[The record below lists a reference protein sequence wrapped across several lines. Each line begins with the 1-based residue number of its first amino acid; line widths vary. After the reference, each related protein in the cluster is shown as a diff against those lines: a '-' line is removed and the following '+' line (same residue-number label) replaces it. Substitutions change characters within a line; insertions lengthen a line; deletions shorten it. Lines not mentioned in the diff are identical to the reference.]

1 MAPDQ
6 NMYGQEG
13 REKERERA
21 TNHAKNRVGQYILG
35 TEIGKGSFATVYKGY
50 IQKTREPV
58 AIKAVSR
65 GKLTPKLLE
74 NLEGEIAIMKACIH
88 RNVVALREC
97 MKNEHFIYLVME
109 FCSGGDLSIYIRKRG
124 RLPSLEYHLA
134 DPTGAT
140 EGQMMFWPHP
150 KEGGLDDFAVRNF
163 LGQLADALKF
173 LRSKNLIHRDLKPQN
188 LLLQPPTEAEYAS
201 GHPLG
206 IPMLKVADFGFARSL
221 PAAALA
227 ETLCGSPL
235 YMAPEILRYEK
246 YDAKADLWSV
256 GALLF
261 EMAVGKPPF
270 KALNHIELLKKIERN
285 DDRIR
290 FPDEEPLSRDEM
302 EDYSDIKNA
311 PPVAP
316 DIKELIRKLLKKR
329 PVMRMSFNEFFDCR
343 VWAGCM
349 KQPRKSSHAAYLDQR
364 SPKLES
370 RKSSTSALM
379 LGQRRVSE
387 EQSSRT
393 SSGVSRDTAV
403 APMTRRTTEP
413 KYYVSPVQGKAGPV
427 EAVRSE
433 QRTKDDSSRHRRSVT
448 DQGGK
453 GKDIPRSSQY
463 ERDRSY
469 SNSSQRRT
477 PELRTPNSHDMAR
490 NSNALSSD
498 HRRNGESMGKS
509 SEEGDKKLKDSD
521 EYVVVEKRNIEVNSL
536 ADELDAAA
544 RRPELLSRRRSSR
557 MSALTRPISAL
568 AAGASA
574 AANAVANS
582 TGGSPVSYSPPFT
595 MSSTPPFALPPGAHR
610 PRAPSFHSVSSS
622 PNLQTRTRPVLVPHS
637 VTTYGSS
644 LTYHQ
649 NAHDAQQRYSES
661 SSPGNQGL
669 TRVLTSAGMRFFG
682 SPASRAQNPEEEA
695 LVQKLDELGQMAS
708 AMVEFADS
716 KLALCT
722 PNAVRPSPILGHSSI
737 SPSSYLQTAA
747 ARRRSSTASMASVDR
762 SSARLDFLCAEA
774 LVVYVK
780 ALAFLQH
787 GVNLARGHWESRV
800 VSYGTPPTGPEFNEI
815 GFDRPAVQ
823 WFRTR
828 FNDCFEKAEW
838 ARSRCP
844 EDMPESAAYVEQ
856 MFFDKAVDLSRVAA
870 KLELEGDDELLTAEH
885 AYVSCLWLLTAYCDD
900 IMRDNQPISDQE
912 KIAAEKVME
921 HIQVR
926 LDSTRRKI
934 ALANSSAVTLTDT
947 SR

>member
-6 NMYGQEG
+6 NTYGQGG

-21 TNHAKNRVGQYILG
+21 TNNAKDRVGQYILG

-88 RNVVALREC
+88 RNVVALKEC

-109 FCSGGDLSIYIRKRG
+109 FCSGGDLSIYIKKRG

-140 EGQMMFWPHP
+140 DGQMMFWPHP
-150 KEGGLDDFAVRNF
+150 KEGGLDDFAVRNL
-163 LGQLADALKF
+163 LGQLAEALKF

-256 GALLF
+256 GAVLF

-270 KALNHIELLKKIERN
+270 KALNHVELLKKIERN
-285 DDRIR
+285 EDRIR

-302 EDYSDIKNA
+302 EDYSDIKSA
-311 PPVAP
+311 PPVAA
-316 DIKELIRKLLKKR
+316 DIKELIRKLLKKK
-329 PVMRMSFNEFFDCR
+329 PVVRMSFNDFFDCR

-349 KQPRKSSHAAYLDQR
+349 KQPRKSSHAAYFDQR

-370 RKSSTSALM
+370 RRSSTSAPM
-379 LGQRRVSE
+379 FAQRLDSE
-387 EQSSRT
+387 EHSSRP
-393 SSGVSRDTAV
+393 SSGQSRPPAVS
-403 APMTRRTTEP
+403 PMTRKGAEP
-413 KYYVSPVQGKAGPV
+413 KYYVPPIQGKNINPAEASGSEQPTKEARKPSPVVG
-427 EAVRSE
+427 
-433 QRTKDDSSRHRRSVT
+433 RTDASDPSKHRRSVAE
-448 DQGGK
+448 QSSK
-453 GKDIPRSSQY
+453 SKDIPGSNQH

-477 PELRTPNSHDMAR
+477 PEIRTPNSHDIAK
-490 NSNALSSD
+490 NTNPVSSGQ
-498 HRRNGESMGKS
+498 RRNEESMEKS
-509 SEEGDKKLKDSD
+509 SEESDKKLKDSD

-574 AANAVANS
+574 AANAVASS
-582 TGGSPVSYSPPFT
+582 TGVSPVSYSPPFT

-610 PRAPSFHSVSSS
+610 SRAPSFHSVSSS

-649 NAHDAQQRYSES
+649 TAHDAQQRYSES

-682 SPASRAQNPEEEA
+682 SPANVLGNLTQRPWLRSRNTFPQREQNPEEEA
-695 LVQKLDELGQMAS
+695 LVQKLDDLGQMAL

-716 KLALCT
+716 KLTLCT
-722 PNAVRPSPILGHSSI
+722 PNTIRPSPTLGHSSI

-747 ARRRSSTASMASVDR
+747 ARRRSSTASLASNDM
-762 SSARLDFLCAEA
+762 SSARLDVLCAEA

-787 GVNLARGHWESRV
+787 GVDLARRHWESRV
-800 VSYGTPPTGPEFNEI
+800 VSSGTVPTGPEFNESKWSKSL
-815 GFDRPAVQ
+815 VQ
-823 WFRTR
+823 
-828 FNDCFEKAEW
+828 
-838 ARSRCP
+838 
-844 EDMPESAAYVEQ
+844 
-856 MFFDKAVDLSRVAA
+856 
-870 KLELEGDDELLTAEH
+870 G
-885 AYVSCLWLLTAYCDD
+885 
-900 IMRDNQPISDQE
+900 
-912 KIAAEKVME
+912 
-921 HIQVR
+921 
-926 LDSTRRKI
+926 
-934 ALANSSAVTLTDT
+934 
-947 SR
+947 